1 MIKQGDIIKIIKSN
15 HICYQKIIKGIEIKY
30 FDGIYRDTIISYDV
44 PQSIYEDTYVVIGF
58 EILNKIWIKLWVLN
72 LSNGEYYLISYDI
85 GVKESNLIRV
95 LEVNLVSTK
104 LKLKLVYGINI
115 DRWLRIKIFN
125 MKEI

>member
-1 MIKQGDIIKIIKSN
+1 M
-15 HICYQKIIKGIEIKY
+15 
-30 FDGIYRDTIISYDV
+30 
-44 PQSIYEDTYVVIGF
+44 
-58 EILNKIWIKLWVLN
+58 KLWVLN

-95 LEVNLVSTK
+95 LESNLVSTK